1 MAISRRKR
9 LRQLD
14 PTGASMARQRKY
26 TGTAVSRFGRGLKAG
41 SAVTV
46 LGLALAACGG
56 GDGSSSGGG
65 GDSDEPITIG
75 ISLPRTGDFSQP
87 GGEARKGYEIWADQ
101 VNADGGLLG
110 RQVELKITDDASN
123 QDTVVTDYTKLITQ
137 DKVDLL
143 LGTFSTLL
151 NFPASAV
158 AEKNGMLYVE
168 PAGGAPKMFDRGFTK
183 LFFAQQATASHQP
196 DVFVDYIKSLPA
208 DQRPKPAAYPTQ
220 DDPFT
225 TPVIESMQKQLEALG
240 VQTVYT
246 TTYPADAT
254 NFQTIASAIAAAKP
268 DLIALG
274 AVFEDGVG
282 LVRSLQQLNFSPKFL
297 FQTSAPS
304 EGTQF
309 SDGIGAANTEGI
321 FYTVSWD
328 QNAKTPGNDKFVA
341 EYAKRHNNDTPPEDA
356 ADAYAAAQVLQAASK
371 AVGSFDQA
379 KMATWLHGHTVKT
392 ILGDLSWDQ
401 TGAPTSEFLL
411 AQWQKGEVQIV
422 APKAAATVDSAVA
435 KSPWQ

>member
-1 MAISRRKR
+1 MAKQYKPGNLARRGWSGTTVR
-9 LRQLD
+9 AVA
-14 PTGASMARQRKY
+14 ASA
-26 TGTAVSRFGRGLKAG
+26 AVLL
-41 SAVTV
+41 AV
-46 LGLALAACGG
+46 AACGSKPSES
-56 GDGSSSGGG
+56 SSSGSSK
-65 GDSDEPITIG
+65 DPIVVG
-75 ISLPRTGDFSQP
+75 ISLPLTGDFSQP
-87 GGEARKGYEIWADQ
+87 GGEARKGYEIWRDQ

-110 RQVELKITDDASN
+110 RKVELKITDDASN

-168 PAGGAPKMFDRGFTK
+168 PAGGAPKMFDRGFKK

-196 DVFVDYIKSLPA
+196 DVFVDYVKSLPA
-208 DQRPKPAAYPTQ
+208 DQRPKTAAYPTQ

-268 DLIALG
+268 DLIAQG

-282 LVRSLQQLNFSPKFL
+282 LIRSLQQLNYSPKMM

-304 EGTQF
+304 NAGQY
-309 SDGIGAANTEGI
+309 SDGIGVKNTEGV
-321 FYTVSWD
+321 FYTVSW
-328 QNAKTPGNDKFVA
+328 NEKAKTPNNDKFVA
-341 EYAKRHNNDTPPEDA
+341 EYAKRFDGGIPAEDA
-356 ADAYAAAQVLQAASK
+356 ADAYAAAQTLQAAVK
-371 AVGSFDQA
+371 AVKSLDQNKLA
-379 KMATWLHGHTVKT
+379 EWLHSNEVES
-392 ILGDLSWDQ
+392 ILGTLGWDE
-401 TGAPTSEFLL
+401 TGAPTKQFLL
-411 AQWQKGEVQIV
+411 GQWQKGAPEIV
-422 APKAAATVDSAVA
+422 APKEAATVDSAVA
-435 KSPWQ
+435 KTPWE

>member
-1 MAISRRKR
+1 MAKQHKPGHLARR
-9 LRQLD
+9 
-14 PTGASMARQRKY
+14 GW
-26 TGTAVSRFGRGLKAG
+26 TGTTLRAVAASAAVLLAVS
-41 SAVTV
+41 
-46 LGLALAACGG
+46 ACG
-56 GDGSSSGGG
+56 SKPSESASSGNSK
-65 GDSDEPITIG
+65 DPIVVG
-75 ISLPRTGDFSQP
+75 ISLPLTGDFSQP
-87 GGEARKGYEIWADQ
+87 GGEARKGYEIWRDQ
-101 VNADGGLLG
+101 VNAAGGLLG
-110 RQVELKITDDASN
+110 RTVQLKITDDASN

-168 PAGGAPKMFDRGFTK
+168 PAGGAPKMFDRGFKK

-208 DQRPKPAAYPTQ
+208 DQRPKTAAYPTQ

-225 TPVIESMQKQLEALG
+225 TPVIQSMQKQLEALG

-268 DLIALG
+268 DLIAQG

-282 LVRSLQQLNFSPKFL
+282 LVRSLQQLNYSPKMM

-304 EGTQF
+304 NAGQY
-309 SDGIGAANTEGI
+309 SDGIGVKNTEGV
-321 FYTVSWD
+321 FYTVSW
-328 QNAKTPGNDKFVA
+328 NEKAKTTGNDKFVA
-341 EYAKRHNNDTPPEDA
+341 EYAKRYNGGIPAEDA
-356 ADAYAAAQVLQAASK
+356 ADAYAAAQTLQAAVK
-371 AVGSFDQA
+371 KVGSLDQTKLA
-379 KMATWLHGHTVKT
+379 DYLHKNEVDS
-392 ILGDLSWDQ
+392 ILGPLAWDE
-401 TGAPTSEFLL
+401 TGAPTKQFLL
-411 AQWQKGEVQIV
+411 GQWQNGAPEIV
-422 APKAAATVDSAVA
+422 APKAAATVDKAVA
-435 KSPWQ
+435 KTPWQ

>member
-1 MAISRRKR
+1 MAKQYKPGNLARRGWSGTTVR
-9 LRQLD
+9 AVA
-14 PTGASMARQRKY
+14 ASA
-26 TGTAVSRFGRGLKAG
+26 AVLL
-41 SAVTV
+41 AV
-46 LGLALAACGG
+46 AACG
-56 GDGSSSGGG
+56 SKPSESASSG
-65 GDSDEPITIG
+65 DSKDPIVVG
-75 ISLPRTGDFSQP
+75 ISLPLTGDFSQP
-87 GGEARKGYEIWADQ
+87 GGEARKGYEIWRDQ

-110 RQVELKITDDASN
+110 RKVELKITDDASN

-168 PAGGAPKMFDRGFTK
+168 PAGGAPKMFDRGFKK

-208 DQRPKPAAYPTQ
+208 DQRPKTAAYPTQ

-268 DLIALG
+268 DLIAQG

-282 LVRSLQQLNFSPKFL
+282 LIRSLQQLNYNPKMM

-304 EGTQF
+304 NASQY
-309 SDGIGAANTEGI
+309 SDAIGVKNTEGI
-321 FYTVSWD
+321 FYTVSW
-328 QNAKTPGNDKFVA
+328 NEKAKTPNNDKFVA
-341 EYAKRHNNDTPPEDA
+341 EYAKRYEGGIPAEDA
-356 ADAYAAAQVLQAASK
+356 ADAYAAAQVVQAAVK
-371 AVGSFDQA
+371 KIGSLDQDKLA
-379 KMATWLHGHTVKT
+379 EWLHKNEVDS
-392 ILGDLSWDQ
+392 ILGPLAWDE
-401 TGAPTSEFLL
+401 TGAPTKQFLL
-411 AQWQKGEVQIV
+411 GQWQSGTPEIV
-422 APKAAATVDSAVA
+422 APKDAATVDTVVA
-435 KSPWQ
+435 KTPWQ

>member
-1 MAISRRKR
+1 MAKHKPGNLARRGWSGTT
-9 LRQLD
+9 LRAVAA
-14 PTGASMARQRKY
+14 GA
-26 TGTAVSRFGRGLKAG
+26 AVLL
-41 SAVTV
+41 AV
-46 LGLALAACGG
+46 AACG
-56 GDGSSSGGG
+56 SKPSESSGS
-65 GDSDEPITIG
+65 GDSKDPIVVG
-75 ISLPRTGDFSQP
+75 ISLPLTGDFSQP
-87 GGEARKGYEIWADQ
+87 GGEARKGYEIWRDQ
-101 VNADGGLLG
+101 VNDAGGLLG

-183 LFFAQQATASHQP
+183 LFFAQQATAQHQP

-208 DQRPKPAAYPTQ
+208 DQRPKTAAYPTQ

-225 TPVIESMQKQLEALG
+225 TPVIQSMQQQLEALG

-268 DLIALG
+268 DLIAQG

-282 LVRSLQQLNFSPKFL
+282 LIRSLQQLNYSPKMM

-304 EGTQF
+304 NASQY
-309 SDGIGAANTEGI
+309 SDGIGEKNTEGI
-321 FYTVSWD
+321 FYTVSW
-328 QNAKTPGNDKFVA
+328 NEKATTPGNDKFVA
-341 EYAKRHNNDTPPEDA
+341 EYAKRYNGGIPAEDA
-356 ADAYAAAQVLQAASK
+356 ADAYAAAQVVQAAVEK
-371 AVGSFDQA
+371 VGSLDQNKLA
-379 KMATWLHGHTVKT
+379 EYLHANEVES
-392 ILGDLSWDQ
+392 ILGPLAWDE
-401 TGAPTSEFLL
+401 TGAPTKQFLL
-411 AQWQKGEVQIV
+411 GQWQSGAPEIV
-422 APKAAATVDSAVA
+422 APKDAATVDTAVA
-435 KSPWQ
+435 KTPWQ

>member
-1 MAISRRKR
+1 MAKQYKPGNLARRGSSGPT
-9 LRQLD
+9 LRAVAA
-14 PTGASMARQRKY
+14 GA
-26 TGTAVSRFGRGLKAG
+26 AVLL
-41 SAVTV
+41 AV
-46 LGLALAACGG
+46 AACG
-56 GDGSSSGGG
+56 SKPSESASSGNSK
-65 GDSDEPITIG
+65 DPVVVG
-75 ISLPRTGDFSQP
+75 ISLPLTGDFSQP
-87 GGEARKGYEIWADQ
+87 GGEARKGYEIWRDQ

-110 RQVELKITDDASN
+110 RKVELKITDDASN

-168 PAGGAPKMFDRGFTK
+168 PAGGAPKMFDRGFKK

-208 DQRPKPAAYPTQ
+208 DQRPKTAAYPTQ

-240 VQTVYT
+240 VQTVYN

-268 DLIALG
+268 DLIAQG

-282 LVRSLQQLNFSPKFL
+282 LIRSLQQLNYSPKMM

-304 EGTQF
+304 NAGQY
-309 SDGIGAANTEGI
+309 SDGIGVKNTEGI
-321 FYTVSWD
+321 FYTVSW
-328 QNAKTPGNDKFVA
+328 NEKAKTPGNDKFVA
-341 EYAKRHNNDTPPEDA
+341 EYAKRYDGGIPAEDA
-356 ADAYAAAQVLQAASK
+356 ADAYAAAQTLQAAVK
-371 AVGSFDQA
+371 AVGSLDQNKLA
-379 KMATWLHGHTVKT
+379 DWLHKNEVDS
-392 ILGDLSWDQ
+392 ILGPLAWDE
-401 TGAPTSEFLL
+401 TGAPTKQFLL
-411 AQWQKGEVQIV
+411 GQWQNGAPEIV
-422 APKAAATVDSAVA
+422 APKDAATVDSAVA
-435 KSPWQ
+435 KTPWQ

>member
-1 MAISRRKR
+1 MAKQYKPGNLARRGWSGTT
-9 LRQLD
+9 LRAVA
-14 PTGASMARQRKY
+14 ASA
-26 TGTAVSRFGRGLKAG
+26 AVLL
-41 SAVTV
+41 AV
-46 LGLALAACGG
+46 AACG
-56 GDGSSSGGG
+56 SKPSESANS
-65 GDSDEPITIG
+65 GDSKDPIVVG
-75 ISLPRTGDFSQP
+75 ISLPLTGDFSQP
-87 GGEARKGYEIWADQ
+87 GGEARKGYEIWRDQ
-101 VNADGGLLG
+101 INADGGLLG
-110 RQVELKITDDASN
+110 RKVELKITDDASN

-168 PAGGAPKMFDRGFTK
+168 PAGGAPKMFDRGFKK

-208 DQRPKPAAYPTQ
+208 DQRPKTAAYPTQ

-268 DLIALG
+268 DLIAQG

-282 LVRSLQQLNFSPKFL
+282 LIRSLQQLNYSPKMM

-304 EGTQF
+304 NAGQY
-309 SDGIGAANTEGI
+309 SDGIGVKNTEGI
-321 FYTVSWD
+321 FYTVSW
-328 QNAKTPGNDKFVA
+328 NEKAKTPGNDKFVA
-341 EYAKRHNNDTPPEDA
+341 EYAKRYNGGIPAEDA
-356 ADAYAAAQVLQAASK
+356 ADAYAAAQTLQAAVK
-371 AVGSFDQA
+371 KVGSLDQTKLA
-379 KMATWLHGHTVKT
+379 DYLHKNEVDS
-392 ILGDLSWDQ
+392 ILGPLAWDE
-401 TGAPTSEFLL
+401 TGAPTKQFLL
-411 AQWQKGEVQIV
+411 GQWQNGAPEIV
-422 APKAAATVDSAVA
+422 APKEAATVDKAVA
-435 KSPWQ
+435 KTPWQ

>member
-1 MAISRRKR
+1 MAKHKPGNLARRGWSGTT
-9 LRQLD
+9 LRAVA
-14 PTGASMARQRKY
+14 ASA
-26 TGTAVSRFGRGLKAG
+26 
-41 SAVTV
+41 TV
-46 LGLALAACGG
+46 LLAVAACG
-56 GDGSSSGGG
+56 SKPSESASSG
-65 GDSDEPITIG
+65 DSKDPIVVG
-75 ISLPRTGDFSQP
+75 ISLPLTGDFSQP
-87 GGEARKGYEIWADQ
+87 GGEARKGYEIWRDQ
-101 VNADGGLLG
+101 VNDAGGLLG

-196 DVFVDYIKSLPA
+196 DVFVDYIESLPA
-208 DQRPKPAAYPTQ
+208 DQRPKTAAYPTQ

-268 DLIALG
+268 DLIAQG

-282 LVRSLQQLNFSPKFL
+282 LIRSLQQLNYNPKMM

-304 EGTQF
+304 NAGQYSEA
-309 SDGIGAANTEGI
+309 IGVENTEGI
-321 FYTVSWD
+321 FYTVSW
-328 QNAKTPGNDKFVA
+328 NEKATTPDNDKFVA
-341 EYAKRHNNDTPPEDA
+341 EYAKRFDGAIPAEDA
-356 ADAYAAAQVLQAASK
+356 ADAYAAAQVVQAAVE
-371 AVGSFDQA
+371 AVGSLDQDKLA
-379 KMATWLHGHTVKT
+379 EWLHANEVES
-392 ILGDLSWDQ
+392 ILGPLAWDE
-401 TGAPTSEFLL
+401 TGAPTKQFLL
-411 AQWQKGEVQIV
+411 GQWQNGAPEIV
-422 APKAAATVDSAVA
+422 APEDAATVDTVVA
-435 KSPWQ
+435 KTPWQ

>member
-1 MAISRRKR
+1 MAKQYKPGNLARRGWSGTT
-9 LRQLD
+9 LR
-14 PTGASMARQRKY
+14 
-26 TGTAVSRFGRGLKAG
+26 AVAG
-41 SAVTV
+41 SAAV
-46 LGLALAACGG
+46 LLAVSACGSKPSESASS
-56 GDGSSSGGG
+56 GSSK
-65 GDSDEPITIG
+65 DPIVIG
-75 ISLPRTGDFSQP
+75 ISLPLTGDFSQP
-87 GGEARKGYEIWADQ
+87 GGEARKGYEIWRDQ

-110 RQVELKITDDASN
+110 RKIELKITDDASN

-168 PAGGAPKMFDRGFTK
+168 PAGGAPKMFDRGFKK

-208 DQRPKPAAYPTQ
+208 DQRPKTAAYPTQ

-268 DLIALG
+268 DLIAQG

-282 LVRSLQQLNFSPKFL
+282 LIRSLQQLNYSPKMM

-304 EGTQF
+304 NAGQY
-309 SDGIGAANTEGI
+309 SDGIGEKNTEGI
-321 FYTVSWD
+321 FYTVSW
-328 QNAKTPGNDKFVA
+328 NEKAKTPGNDKFVA
-341 EYAKRHNNDTPPEDA
+341 EYAKRYNGGIPAEDA
-356 ADAYAAAQVLQAASK
+356 ADAYAAAQTLQAAVK
-371 AVGSFDQA
+371 KVGSLDQTKLA
-379 KMATWLHGHTVKT
+379 DYLHKNEVDS
-392 ILGDLSWDQ
+392 ILGPLAWDE
-401 TGAPTSEFLL
+401 TGAPTKQFLL
-411 AQWQKGEVQIV
+411 GQWQSGAPEIV
-422 APKAAATVDSAVA
+422 APKDAATVDKAVA
-435 KSPWQ
+435 KTPWQ

>member
-1 MAISRRKR
+1 MAQLHNRGNLARRAWSGTG
-9 LRQLD
+9 LRAVA
-14 PTGASMARQRKY
+14 TGA
-26 TGTAVSRFGRGLKAG
+26 AVL
-41 SAVTV
+41 
-46 LGLALAACGG
+46 LAATACGSGG
-56 GDGSSSGGG
+56 GSGSSGG
-65 GDSDEPITIG
+65 DSKGPVTIG
-75 ISLPRTGDFSQP
+75 ISLPLTGDFSQP
-87 GGEARKGYEIWADQ
+87 GSAARNGYEIWRDQ
-101 VNADGGLLG
+101 VNAQGGLLG
-110 RQVELKITDDASN
+110 RKVTLKITDDASS
-123 QDTVVTDYTKLITQ
+123 QDTVVTDYTRLITQ
-137 DKVDLL
+137 DKVDLV
-143 LGTFSTLL
+143 LGTFSSLL

-158 AEKNGMLYVE
+158 AEKNGYLYVE
-168 PAGGAPKMFDRGFTK
+168 PAGGSPKMFTRGFTK
-183 LFFAQQATASHQP
+183 LFFAQQATADNNP
-196 DVFVDYIKSLPA
+196 KVFVDYIKSLPA
-208 DQRPKPAAYPTQ
+208 DQRPKTAAYPTQ

-225 TPVIESMQKQLEALG
+225 TPVIQAMQKQLEALG
-240 VQTVYT
+240 VKTVYT

-268 DLIALG
+268 DLVAQG

-282 LVRSLQQLNFSPKFL
+282 LIRSLQQLNYSPKFM

-328 QNAKTPGNDKFVA
+328 QNAKTPGNDQFVA
-341 EYAKRHNNDTPPEDA
+341 EYKKRHNNDTPPEDA